1 MTSPPEALAIGAGA
15 LAAYDFWCASLGAR
29 EALDQA
35 HTALAAV
42 CIRSLGEGC
51 ATWPE
56 PLRQRAM
63 ARMPTL
69 ISALETMLA
78 LEVPL

>member
-1 MTSPPEALAIGAGA
+1 VTTTPAALAIGAGA

-35 HTALAAV
+35 HTALAAA

-51 ATWPE
+51 AAWPE

-63 ARMPTL
+63 ARMPAL
-69 ISALETMLA
+69 ISALDTLKA